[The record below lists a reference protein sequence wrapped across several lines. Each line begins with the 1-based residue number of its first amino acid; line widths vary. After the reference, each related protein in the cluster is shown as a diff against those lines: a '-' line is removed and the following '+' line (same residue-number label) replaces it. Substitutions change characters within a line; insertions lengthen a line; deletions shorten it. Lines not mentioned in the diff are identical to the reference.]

1 MSHILKTTLV
11 KALKSIISALEDDT
25 IHCSDTEALE
35 ALKMLEKFNTGR
47 PLSKEQACQYM
58 NLSRST
64 FDTYIR
70 NGWIP
75 KGKKVSGFKELSWS
89 LSDLAVAKDKIKD
102 ITQ

>member
-47 PLSKEQACQYM
+47 PLSKE
-58 NLSRST
+58 
-64 FDTYIR
+64 
-70 NGWIP
+70 
-75 KGKKVSGFKELSWS
+75 
-89 LSDLAVAKDKIKD
+89 
-102 ITQ
+102 